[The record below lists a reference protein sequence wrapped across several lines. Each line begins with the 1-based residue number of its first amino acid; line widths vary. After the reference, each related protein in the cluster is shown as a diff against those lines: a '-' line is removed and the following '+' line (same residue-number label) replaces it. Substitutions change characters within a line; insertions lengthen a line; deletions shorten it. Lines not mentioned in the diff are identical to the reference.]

1 MRESFIFYKS
11 FLEAGSTIENKND
24 RLSYYEAIFDFAIN
38 GIEKELKGV
47 PKGMFSL
54 VKPQL
59 QANQK
64 RWENGNKGGRKAIPK
79 DNQKETKSEPNK
91 NQKETKNEA
100 NNNVECINVECIM
113 NNENDNSKYHSE
125 NEFSVIEKNENLEIE
140 KSKSPENS
148 FFKNFTKIWFDFHQ
162 EKYEFKPNFKS
173 IDGAKINSIISKLK
187 KIAEQKNFEFTQEIA
202 EQSFLKF
209 LNLAYSDDW
218 LKSNF
223 QLQILDSKFD
233 SIIQKKINNDKGI
246 SNNKQQGNSA
256 MATYKEQLINDLQ
269 GT

>member
-148 FFKNFTKIWFDFHQ
+148 FFKNFTKIWFDFYS
-162 EKYEFKPNFKS
+162 EKIGTKPIFNS
-173 IDGAKINSIISKLK
+173 VDGSKLK
-187 KIAEQKNFEFTQEIA
+187 SIEKKLKIKAQEFQNEWTSELATDSFKQFLEISFKDKWRSENFSLSVIDSQFNQITAKALKND
-202 EQSFLKF
+202 
-209 LNLAYSDDW
+209 N
-218 LKSNF
+218 
-223 QLQILDSKFD
+223 
-233 SIIQKKINNDKGI
+233 
-246 SNNKQQGNSA
+246 SNNKIEEFFANW
-256 MATYKEQLINDLQ
+256 K
-269 GT
+269 